1 MLKIN
6 PLLMTDGYKT
16 SHRLMYPQ
24 ETTLVYSNYTC
35 RSVKH
40 MHESCKD
47 IVVFGT
53 QYVFKYI
60 DDLFKENFFNK
71 PKNEVCQGAK
81 KYLSSYLSTDYDVSH
96 YETLHDLGYL
106 PVEVKSLEEGTVTKQ
121 GIPLFTIK
129 NTHSDFFWVT
139 NFLETLIST
148 LIWKPVHSASI
159 AYGYRKILNKYA
171 IETGMPLDF
180 VNFQGHDFS
189 FRGMQSPDAAIG
201 SAMGFLTSFSG
212 TDTLPVLE
220 AVKYYYN
227 DENVGFSVPAS
238 EHSVM
243 CSHGKEGAINTLK
256 YLMQQ
261 YPTGILSV
269 VSDTWDLWKLITEYL
284 PQLKEEILARDGK
297 LVIRPDS
304 GDPVD
309 IICGVST
316 KYEDLSKYFP
326 EGEVLPE
333 YFEDVLLEEVRKD
346 TPHKKYGVTEYE
358 NVYIVRGKLYKAKI
372 HNISWNKYNEQYYFI
387 NMWEKAKITIEELDW
402 KPSDKGV
409 IELLWDIFGGT
420 INEQGYKVLDPH
432 IGAIYG
438 DSITPERAIQI
449 AERLKAKGFA
459 NQIVLGIGSYSMGY
473 ATRDSQGGAVK
484 STYVEVNG
492 EQRPIFKDPVTDD
505 GTKKSAK
512 GLLQVNENLELV
524 NNCSWEEEEKGL
536 LKIIYKDGVFRNL
549 TTLTQIRNKLN
560 NSLIKENLSLTKE
573 N

>member
-1 MLKIN
+1 MYRIN

-24 ETTLVYSNYTC
+24 GTTLVYSNYTC
-35 RSVKH
+35 RSIKY

-60 DDLFKENFFNK
+60 DDLFQEGFFSR
-71 PKNEVCQGAK
+71 PKNKVCQEAK
-81 KYLSSYLSTDYDVSH
+81 HYLSSYLGTDYDVSH
-96 YETLHDLGYL
+96 FEDLHDLGYL
-106 PVEVKSLEEGTVTKQ
+106 PIEVKSLEEGTVIKQ
-121 GIPLFTIK
+121 GVPLFTIK
-129 NTHSDFFWVT
+129 NTHPNFYWIT

-159 AYGYRKILNKYA
+159 AYGYKKILNKYA
-171 IETGMPLDF
+171 KETGVDPMF

-189 FRGMQSPDAAIG
+189 FRGMQSPEAAISSG
-201 SAMGFLTSFSG
+201 LGFLTSFMG
-212 TDTLPVLE
+212 TDTLPTLQ
-220 AVKYYYN
+220 AAKYYYG

-243 CSHGKEGAINTLK
+243 CSHGKEGEIETLK
-256 YLMQQ
+256 YLMNQ
-261 YPTGILSV
+261 YPKGILSV

-309 IICGVST
+309 IICGKNSDT
-316 KYEDLSKYFP
+316 KYGYYSSSTENLTRMGNGISEP
-326 EGEVLPE
+326 E
-333 YFEDVLLEEVRKD
+333 
-346 TPHKKYGVTEYE
+346 
-358 NVYIVRGKLYKAKI
+358 
-372 HNISWNKYNEQYYFI
+372 W
-387 NMWEKAKITIEELDW
+387 
-402 KPSDKGV
+402 KGV

-459 NQIVLGIGSYSMGY
+459 NQVVLGIGSYSLGY

-484 STYVEVNG
+484 STYVEVNR
-492 EQRPIFKDPVTDD
+492 EPRPIFKDPITDN

-512 GLLQVNENLELV
+512 GLLKVNENLELEDNV
-524 NNCSWEEEEKGL
+524 SIEEEKQGL
-536 LKIIYKDGVFRNL
+536 LQVIYKDGVFKNQ
-549 TTLTQIRNKLN
+549 TTLEEIRNRL
-560 NSLIKENLSLTKE
+560 KEQ
-573 N
+573 

>member
-1 MLKIN
+1 MINKIN
-6 PLLMTDGYKT
+6 PILLADGYKLN
-16 SHRLMYPQ
+16 HRTMYPQ
-24 ETTLVYSNYTC
+24 GTTLVYSNYTC

-71 PKNEVCQGAK
+71 SKNEVCQEAK
-81 KYLSSYLSTDYDVSH
+81 KYLSSYLGTNYDVSH
-96 YETLHDLGYL
+96 YEALHDLGYL
-106 PVEVKSLEEGTVTKQ
+106 PVEVKSLEEGTIIKQ
-121 GIPLFTIK
+121 GIPIFTIK
-129 NTHSDFFWVT
+129 NTHDDFFWIT

-159 AYGYRKILNKYA
+159 AYDYKKILNKYA
-171 IETGMPLDF
+171 KETGMPLEF

-189 FRGMQSPDAAIG
+189 FRGMQSPEAAISSG
-201 SAMGFLTSFSG
+201 MGFLTSFMG
-212 TDTLPVLE
+212 TDTLPTLQ
-220 AVKYYYN
+220 AVKYYYG
-227 DENVGFSVPAS
+227 DENVGFSVPAT

-243 CSHGKEGAINTLK
+243 CAHGKEGEIETLK
-256 YLMQQ
+256 YLINQ

-284 PQLKEEILARDGK
+284 PANKEAIMDRDGK

-304 GDPVD
+304 GDPVN
-309 IICGVST
+309 IICGYEIFTQKQAEEFVYSDDYHYNTNGKCIEKDNKLYPIYVST
-316 KYEDLSKYFP
+316 YPDGCINEIYP
-326 EGEVLPE
+326 
-333 YFEDVLLEEVRKD
+333 D
-346 TPHKKYGVTEYE
+346 TDEKP
-358 NVYIVRGKLYKAKI
+358 
-372 HNISWNKYNEQYYFI
+372 ISVSEQ
-387 NMWEKAKITIEELDW
+387 
-402 KPSDKGV
+402 KGV

-459 NQIVLGIGSYSMGY
+459 NQVVLGIGSYSLGY
-473 ATRDSQGGAVK
+473 ATRDNQGGAVK
-484 STYVEVNG
+484 STAVVING
-492 EQRPIFKDPVTDD
+492 ELREIFKDPATDN

-524 NNCSWEEEEKGL
+524 NNCSWKEEKNGL
-536 LKIIYKDGVFRNL
+536 LKIIYKDGVFHNL

-560 NSLIKENLSLTKE
+560 NSLTKENLSLTKE

>member
-1 MLKIN
+1 MKIN

-24 ETTLVYSNYTC
+24 GTTLVYSNYTC
-35 RSVKH
+35 RSTKF
-40 MHESCKD
+40 MHDSCKD

-60 DDLFKENFFNK
+60 DDLFREEFFNK
-71 PKNEVCQGAK
+71 DKQQICQEAK
-81 KYLSSYLSTDYDVSH
+81 KYLDSYLEADYDISH
-96 YETLHDLGYL
+96 FEALHDLGYL
-106 PVEVKSLEEGTVTKQ
+106 PIEVKSLEEGTIIQQ

-129 NTHSDFFWVT
+129 NTHPDFFWVT

-159 AYGYRKILNKYA
+159 AYGYKKILNKYA
-171 IETGMPLDF
+171 KETGVDLKF
-180 VNFQGHDFS
+180 INFQGHDFA
-189 FRGMQSPDAAIG
+189 FRGMQSPEAAISSG
-201 SAMGFLTSFSG
+201 LGFLTCFSG
-212 TDTLPVLE
+212 TDTLPTLQ
-220 AVKYYYN
+220 AAKYYYE

-243 CSHGKEGAINTLK
+243 CSHGKEEEIETLQ
-256 YLMQQ
+256 YLMKQ
-261 YPTGILSV
+261 YPKGILSV

-284 PQLKEEILARDGK
+284 LANKEAIMARDGK

-309 IICGVST
+309 IICGVNR
-316 KYEDLSKYFP
+316 P
-326 EGEVLPE
+326 IMRGEANGPW
-333 YFEDVLLEEVRKD
+333 R
-346 TPHKKYGVTEYE
+346 
-358 NVYIVRGKLYKAKI
+358 
-372 HNISWNKYNEQYYFI
+372 
-387 NMWEKAKITIEELDW
+387 
-402 KPSDKGV
+402 KGV

-420 INEQGYKVLDPH
+420 VNEQGYKVLDPH

-459 NQIVLGIGSYSMGY
+459 NQVVLGIGSYSLGY

-492 EQRPIFKDPVTDD
+492 EARSIFKDPITDN
-505 GTKKSAK
+505 GAKKSAK
-512 GLLQVNENLELV
+512 GLLKVNENLELENDV
-524 NNCSWEEEEKGL
+524 TSEQEKEGML
-536 LKIIYKDGVFRNL
+536 QTIYKDGKFIKT
-549 TTLTQIRNKLN
+549 TTLNKIREKLT
-560 NSLIKENLSLTKE
+560 LKV
-573 N
+573 

>member
-24 ETTLVYSNYTC
+24 GTTLVYSNYTC

-71 PKNEVCQGAK
+71 SKHEICQEAK
-81 KYLSSYLSTDYDVSH
+81 SYLSNYLGTDYDVSH
-96 YETLHDLGYL
+96 YEALHDLGYL
-106 PVEVKSLEEGTVTKQ
+106 PIEVKSLEEGTIIKQ
-121 GIPLFTIK
+121 GIPIFTIK
-129 NTHSDFFWVT
+129 NTHDDFFWVT

-159 AYGYRKILNKYA
+159 AYGYKKILNKYA
-171 IETGMPLDF
+171 KETGMPSEF

-189 FRGMQSPDAAIG
+189 FRGMQSPEAAIG

-212 TDTLPVLE
+212 TDTLPALE
-220 AVKYYYN
+220 AIKYYYN

-243 CSHGKEGAINTLK
+243 CSHGKEGEINTLQ
-256 YLMQQ
+256 YLMKQ

-269 VSDTWDLWKLITEYL
+269 VSDTWNLWKLITEYL
-284 PQLKEEILARDGK
+284 PQLKEEILSRNGK

-309 IICGVST
+309 IICGKNSILNYNTDEFWELYSERKNFIFQDNNIVY
-316 KYEDLSKYFP
+316 KFDGDY
-326 EGEVLPE
+326 
-333 YFEDVLLEEVRKD
+333 LLELFSEYGEEVNYNTRSIKD
-346 TPHKKYGVTEYE
+346 LLKH
-358 NVYIVRGKLYKAKI
+358 NVISKL
-372 HNISWNKYNEQYYFI
+372 
-387 NMWEKAKITIEELDW
+387 EKQ
-402 KPSDKGV
+402 PSLAESKGV

-459 NQIVLGIGSYSMGY
+459 NQVVLGIGSYSLGY
-473 ATRDSQGGAVK
+473 ATRDNQGGAVK
-484 STYVEVNG
+484 STAVVING
-492 EQRPIFKDPVTDD
+492 ELREIFKDPATDN

-512 GLLQVNENLELV
+512 GLLKVNENLELV
-524 NNCSWEEEEKGL
+524 DNCTWEEEGKGL
-536 LKIIYKDGVFRNL
+536 LKPIYKDGIFYNL
-549 TTLTQIRNKLN
+549 TNFTKIKTKINSYEIN
-560 NSLIKENLSLTKE
+560 NI
-573 N
+573 

>member
-24 ETTLVYSNYTC
+24 GTTLVYSNYTC

-71 PKNEVCQGAK
+71 PKNEVCQEAK
-81 KYLSSYLSTDYDVSH
+81 QYLSSYLGTDYDVSH
-96 YETLHDLGYL
+96 YEALHDLGYL
-106 PVEVKSLEEGTVTKQ
+106 PIRVKGLEEGTITKQ

-129 NTHSDFFWVT
+129 STHNDFFWVT

-171 IETGMPLDF
+171 IETGIPLDF

-189 FRGMQSPDAAIG
+189 FRGMQSPDAAIS

-243 CSHGKEGAINTLK
+243 CSHGKEGEINTLK

-261 YPTGILSV
+261 YPKGILSV

-309 IICGVST
+309 IICGL
-316 KYEDLSKYFP
+316 DN
-326 EGEVLPE
+326 
-333 YFEDVLLEEVRKD
+333 
-346 TPHKKYGVTEYE
+346 KYGYQVIIRDNKKRLRDNDTGISKEYSE
-358 NVYIVRGKLYKAKI
+358 A
-372 HNISWNKYNEQYYFI
+372 EF
-387 NMWEKAKITIEELDW
+387 
-402 KPSDKGV
+402 KGV

-438 DSITPERAIQI
+438 DSITPERTIQI

-459 NQIVLGIGSYSMGY
+459 NQVVLGIGSYSMGY

-512 GLLQVNENLELV
+512 GLLQVDENLELV

-560 NSLIKENLSLTKE
+560 NSLTK
-573 N
+573 